1 MEIQKEAF
9 GGLIEYYKKLPLNE
23 KRNEIIDEL
32 EDMISKYSD
41 VCSKLGIMPNMALNK
56 EILNVK
62 GKDLK
67 EEEFLHAIYAYINTL
82 EDINAQF
89 IEIISRIIIEEK
101 GKVN

>member
-9 GGLIEYYKKLPLNE
+9 GGLLEYYKKLPLNE

-32 EDMISKYSD
+32 EDLISKYSD
-41 VCSKLGIMPNMALNK
+41 ICSKFGVMPNMALNK

-62 GKDLK
+62 RKDIK

-82 EDINAQF
+82 EDISSQF
-89 IEIISRIIIEEK
+89 IEIVSRIIIEEK
-101 GKVN
+101 NKDN